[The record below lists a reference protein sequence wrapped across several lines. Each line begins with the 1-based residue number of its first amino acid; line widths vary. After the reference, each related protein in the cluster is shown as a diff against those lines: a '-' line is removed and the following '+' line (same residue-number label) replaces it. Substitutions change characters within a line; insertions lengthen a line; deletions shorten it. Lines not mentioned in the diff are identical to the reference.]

1 MVIIKSSDNFIGHYP
16 VSKQIAA
23 WLFLDTK
30 AVHPDILINAR
41 PLYIE
46 EVKSSFEISGA
57 RN

>member
-1 MVIIKSSDNFIGHYP
+1 MDTKHYP

-23 WLFLDTK
+23 WLYLDSK

-46 EVKSSFEISGA
+46 EVKSSFEEA